1 MQILFVDH
9 SDTVRAR
16 VATGLFELVA
26 EWNGFGRALYASACG
41 VAAAEGPDPATTV
54 ALMAQ
59 ASRLGIRPKLFAQQP
74 EQFVYED
81 FDRCAHVACMHATPL
96 LLPFE
101 RPGACLGCCS
111 QDFNVCCSLSCSTFQ
126 EPVCACRSDIIVA
139 VDDEVLKEVLAV
151 AGGPSDQA
159 WYNFCPCHMP
169 TLDARCKRSI
179 V

>member
-1 MQILFVDH
+1 MQILFVDR

-16 VATGLFELVA
+16 VATGLFELIA

-81 FDRCAHVACMHATPL
+81 FDRCVRKGVGSACRPLHCACMQLQARQPDACNSRCIRDKFTL
-96 LLPFE
+96 ALVSLNIAE
-101 RPGACLGCCS
+101 RMQVRHHS
-111 QDFNVCCSLSCSTFQ
+111 
-126 EPVCACRSDIIVA
+126 
-139 VDDEVLKEVLAV
+139 
-151 AGGPSDQA
+151 GGG
-159 WYNFCPCHMP
+159 
-169 TLDARCKRSI
+169 
-179 V
+179 